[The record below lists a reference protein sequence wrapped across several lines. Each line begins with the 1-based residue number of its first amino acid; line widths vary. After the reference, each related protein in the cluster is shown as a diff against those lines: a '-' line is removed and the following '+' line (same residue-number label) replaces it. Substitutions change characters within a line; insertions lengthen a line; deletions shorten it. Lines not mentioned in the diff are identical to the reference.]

1 MHRFKHIHTY
11 TLAFN
16 RLLWLCCWNNP
27 EVGEIVER
35 MTGVEPA
42 FKAWEAFVLP
52 MNYIRKKC
60 LLGTEVKFST
70 SRTAPQTRFP
80 IYGLPTRAAR
90 AHITARQP
98 DPSVESVERLR
109 RTSAVPV
116 PREHPPVKSAVQIH
130 QSAAERS
137 LRISALHVS
146 TLRIPALHIP
156 IGRISGLHAL
166 RLHLC
171 LLYTS
176 PSPRDS

>member
-1 MHRFKHIHTY
+1 M
-11 TLAFN
+11 
-16 RLLWLCCWNNP
+16 
-27 EVGEIVER
+27 ER

-109 RTSAVPV
+109 HTSAVSAPH
-116 PREHPPVKSAVQIH
+116 EHPPVKSA
-130 QSAAERS
+130 S
-137 LRISALHVS
+137 
-146 TLRIPALHIP
+146 
-156 IGRISGLHAL
+156 
-166 RLHLC
+166 
-171 LLYTS
+171 
-176 PSPRDS
+176 